1 MQKKTILLAVSVIS
15 LTLISSAS
23 DRKYIV
29 GPRPP
34 DAQNLPF
41 SDAVLVGDTLY
52 LSGHIGIDPK
62 THQAAS
68 DPAVE
73 AKLAMDGVKRTVESA
88 GMTMDDIVS
97 MQVFCTD
104 MKQYDAFNDVYKS
117 YFRGDY
123 PARAFIGIDKLVR
136 GARFEVM
143 GIAVRKTK

>member
-1 MQKKTILLAVSVIS
+1 MQPKNIFLLALVMSLSLVSN
-15 LTLISSAS
+15 AS
-23 DRKYIV
+23 DRKYIA

-41 SDAVLVGDTLY
+41 SDAVLAGDTLY

-62 THQAAS
+62 THQAAT

-97 MQVFCTD
+97 IQVFSTD
-104 MKQYDAFNDVYKS
+104 MKLYDAFNEVYKS
-117 YFRGDY
+117 YFHGDY

-136 GARFEVM
+136 GARFEIM
-143 GIAVRKTK
+143 GIAVRKSK